1 MEKHTTGLVVKL
13 YIAKEIGDQLM
24 LIGGQRG
31 ATLNI
36 NLDEI
41 DASSKDDPDGWANNI
56 GGQRSWDV
64 SAEGAYVIGDKG
76 IEALEDALLGEHT
89 QDIGRFQIYLTSP
102 SGEVR
107 TGQTTLTSFSEN
119 AGHTDLVTY
128 SLSLNGAGALRKIAN
143 LPTTFTAMV

>member
-1 MEKHTTGLVVKL
+1 MEKHITGLVVKL

-56 GGQRSWDV
+56 GGQRKWDV
-64 SAEGAYVIGDKG
+64 SADGAYVIGDKG
-76 IEALEDALLGEHT
+76 IEALEDSLLGEHT
-89 QDIGRFQIYLTSP
+89 QDIGRFQLFLTSP
-102 SGEVR
+102 SGTVR
-107 TGQTTLTSFSEN
+107 TGQATLTTFSEN

-128 SLSLNGAGALRKIAN
+128 SQSFNGAGPLRKIES
-143 LPTTFTAMV
+143 LPDTFTAMI